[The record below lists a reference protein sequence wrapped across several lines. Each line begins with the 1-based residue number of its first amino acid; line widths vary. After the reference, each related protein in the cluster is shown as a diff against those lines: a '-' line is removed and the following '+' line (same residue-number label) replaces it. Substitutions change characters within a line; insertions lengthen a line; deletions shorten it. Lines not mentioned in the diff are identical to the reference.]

1 MAFSGHKRGTEGT
14 PWSLTLKTIFTEY
27 RGRIILTYVLT
38 LLENLFELLY
48 PSVTGLA
55 VNGLLRHRFSGV
67 AVLLG
72 IWLVH
77 TVTGVFRQGY
87 DARIFTSIYADF
99 ATRTVLSQEK
109 EGVSISQIVARSALS
124 REFVSFFERD
134 IPATVSSAFG
144 LLGALV
150 MLLFYDAWSA
160 ALCVLVFV
168 PLTILNRGYSRRT
181 LALNKQ
187 LNNQL
192 EREVDVLTRRPS
204 LGVRRHY
211 QLLSGWRIRLANAE
225 AANWGTMELFN
236 IGAAAAVIVRVGSMS
251 HLQPGTI
258 YAMLAY
264 LWNFLSSLGHVP
276 ALIQQLSRLRDI
288 SRRMDQG
295 APGAL

>member
-1 MAFSGHKRGTEGT
+1 MPFSAHKQAHTT
-14 PWSLTLKTIFTEY
+14 WSLTLRAIFTEY
-27 RGRIILTYVLT
+27 RGRIILTYLLT

-67 AVLLG
+67 AVLLS

-87 DARIFTSIYADF
+87 DARIFTSIYTDF
-99 ATRTVLSQEK
+99 ATQTVLSQGK
-109 EGVSISQIVARSALS
+109 EGTPTSQIVARSALS
-124 REFVSFFERD
+124 REFVNFFEHD
-134 IPATVSSAFG
+134 IPATVASAFS

-150 MLLFYDAWSA
+150 MLLFYDHWSA
-160 ALCVLVFV
+160 ALCVVVFV
-168 PLTILNRGYSRRT
+168 PMAILNRSYSRRT
-181 LALNKQ
+181 LALNRR

-192 EREVDVLTRRPS
+192 EREVDVLTRRPF

-225 AANWGTMELFN
+225 AANWGIMELFN
-236 IGAAAAVIVRVGSMS
+236 IGAAAAVIVRVGSMP
-251 HLQPGTI
+251 HLQPGTV

-276 ALIQQLSRLRDI
+276 SLIQQLSRLQDI
-288 SRRMDQG
+288 ARRMEGG
-295 APGAL
+295 ASNDA